1 MELWTRIFKI
11 KGGHRWLSGSLPGG
25 YLITLQLPAFPK
37 GQYFGW
43 EGTLGAAQD
52 QAGLAEGG
60 RVIPLRVF

>member
-1 MELWTRIFKI
+1 MGQKVEKKRRAET
-11 KGGHRWLSGSLPGG
+11 GSLA
-25 YLITLQLPAFPK
+25 LFLKDAWMITLQLPAFPK

-60 RVIPLRVF
+60 RVILLWVF